1 MKNLGIRNAIW
12 RSRAVAIVGFLIMFF
27 VILPGLPSALK
38 GTLFAI
44 FGLLTFSFGLAGSRH
59 KSYSDAELLDNHSK
73 NDGEMKPEI
82 SIPAIEEKIEEG
94 IKETF
99 SPVEE
104 N

>member
-38 GTLFAI
+38 ATLLAI
-44 FGLLTFSFGLAGSRH
+44 FGLLTLSFGLAGSRH
-59 KSYSDAELLDNHSK
+59 KSYSDADLLAEHSK
-73 NDGEMKPEI
+73 DNDGIKSEI